1 MNDIQRELDKA
12 EEFILGELFG
22 DVYNPQISQ
31 NLQFAFTFKGINF
44 TNFLNSGIEK
54 FETFAKG
61 FMREDSFLDTQKIIK
76 VLSVKF
82 PFLSGLNPPTIRLI
96 DLIKAIDEIIPLKM
110 IGNIIRKI

>member
-1 MNDIQRELDKA
+1 MSNIQKELDKA

-22 DVYNPQISQ
+22 DVHNPQISQ

-54 FETFAKG
+54 FEKFAKNYMDENG
-61 FMREDSFLDTQKIIK
+61 FLDTPKIVRI
-76 VLSVKF
+76 LSVKF

-96 DLIKAIDEIIPLKM
+96 DLIKIVDEFIPLKM